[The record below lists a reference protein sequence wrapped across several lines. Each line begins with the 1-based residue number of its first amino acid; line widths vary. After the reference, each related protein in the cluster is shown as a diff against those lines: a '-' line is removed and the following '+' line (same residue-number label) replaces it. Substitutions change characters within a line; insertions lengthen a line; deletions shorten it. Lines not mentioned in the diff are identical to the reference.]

1 MIQGREEVQWNETE
15 IFKHLARKFRVCFF
29 HINFRHGL
37 YANDEQDEYERV
49 LALQQKPEDEKAAK
63 SDKHTQSN
71 PTDSHALSQEQA
83 DTIFDIISELKEGGA
98 LAKRQLTLDLV
109 AHTLRRRYE
118 IDSEDH
124 ARDIIDAS
132 AASVLEK
139 MEQSDFD
146 WSRKAIYRDLKQ
158 ASEKENIRQM
168 AITPL
173 RPRAASDDD
182 DSEHESDDEDH
193 PRARRRRVRKSVLRP
208 KLASVSTKKAG
219 KKAGK
224 KTRSAARDMDISDD
238 NNDDED
244 EDSDIGESLET
255 PSKSRGLNL
264 VRDPPPSTGPS
275 TINGRAHS
283 ILSEA
288 DSLAI
293 RKPPLQETHQSG
305 NLAGPDITSL
315 PEDSWT
321 CPVQGCGKIIH
332 KATLKRSKELIH
344 DHTLTHAEDTQTK
357 LDLVFAEH
365 RLNIN
370 MGVDNLLSRIREF
383 GAVDGAVLE
392 EDVAAKRI
400 RR

>member
-1 MIQGREEVQWNETE
+1 MIQGREDVQWNETE
-15 IFKHLARKFRVCFF
+15 IFKHLARKFRVGFF
-29 HINFRHGL
+29 TLSLGMCL
-37 YANDEQDEYERV
+37 CANDEKDEYERL
-49 LALQQKPEDEKAAK
+49 LALQQRTDDDSSAKADTRA
-63 SDKHTQSN
+63 DLDPVDNH
-71 PTDSHALSQEQA
+71 DLSRTQA
-83 DTIFDIISELKEGGA
+83 DTLFEIISELKEAGA

-109 AHTLRRRYE
+109 ASTLRRRYE
-118 IDSEDH
+118 IDTDDH

-132 AASVLEK
+132 AVSVLEK

-146 WSRKAIYRDLKQ
+146 WSRKALYRDLKQ
-158 ASEKENIRQM
+158 ASEKEDIRQM

-173 RPRAASDDD
+173 RPRVASDDD
-182 DSEHESDDEDH
+182 ESEHESDDEDH

-219 KKAGK
+219 KK
-224 KTRSAARDMDISDD
+224 TRSAARDMEISDD
-238 NNDDED
+238 NDDDDDE
-244 EDSDIGESLET
+244 ESDMGESLET
-255 PSKSRGLNL
+255 PTKSRGLDL
-264 VRDPPPSTGPS
+264 VRDPPPSTAPS

-293 RKPPLQETHQSG
+293 RKTPLQETHQSG
-305 NLAGPDITSL
+305 NLAGPDFTSL
-315 PEDSWT
+315 PEDTWT
-321 CPVQGCGKIIH
+321 CSVQGCGKIIH
-332 KATLKRSKELIH
+332 KASLKRSKELIH
-344 DHTLTHAEDTQTK
+344 DHTLTHAADTQSK

-383 GAVDGAVLE
+383 GGVDGEALE
-392 EDVAAKRI
+392 EEIAAKRI

>member
-1 MIQGREEVQWNETE
+1 M
-15 IFKHLARKFRVCFF
+15 
-29 HINFRHGL
+29 
-37 YANDEQDEYERV
+37 
-49 LALQQKPEDEKAAK
+49 
-63 SDKHTQSN
+63 
-71 PTDSHALSQEQA
+71 
-83 DTIFDIISELKEGGA
+83 
-98 LAKRQLTLDLV
+98 
-109 AHTLRRRYE
+109 
-118 IDSEDH
+118 
-124 ARDIIDAS
+124 
-132 AASVLEK
+132 SVLEK

-146 WSRKAIYRDLKQ
+146 WSRKALYRDLKQ
-158 ASEKENIRQM
+158 ASEKESIRQM

-182 DSEHESDDEDH
+182 ESEHESDDEDH

-208 KLASVSTKKAG
+208 KLASVSI

-224 KTRSAARDMDISDD
+224 KTRSAARDMEISDD
-238 NNDDED
+238 NNDDDD
-244 EDSDIGESLET
+244 EESDIGESLET
-255 PSKSRGLNL
+255 PSKSHGLNL
-264 VRDPPPSTGPS
+264 VRDPPSSTAPS
-275 TINGRAHS
+275 TINGRGHS

-293 RKPPLQETHQSG
+293 RKTPLQETHQSG

-315 PEDSWT
+315 PEDTWT
-321 CPVQGCGKIIH
+321 CPVQGCGKIIY
-332 KATLKRSKELIH
+332 KASLKRSKELIH